1 MSAYSDNLVGGL
13 AMYMVGPLSVRLV
26 LRAFVVFVGFLIL
39 AGAVNTAI
47 VGSNGVL
54 NRVAEDGVLAD
65 WFRLPHRRYGTTYRI
80 INMVVGLQIFTIIV
94 SRGNVYALGEAY
106 AFGVVWSFVFKA
118 LSMVILRFKDRRPRE
133 WRVPLNLRVGR
144 WDLPV
149 GLALMFLV
157 LLATALV
164 NLVTKKVATEWGVV
178 FTIVFFA
185 IFWISEHVRSR
196 HGAVQRLEKFNV
208 RYTPDLQPA
217 AIGVR
222 AGCKI
227 VPVRDPT
234 NLRHLD
240 RALHEAERDDVDVV
254 VPTVKIDRELV
265 AMGSN
270 PNFTPDEQAIFT
282 AVVDLAERH
291 GKSVIPLVVTSND
304 VFFAVART
312 AQELGASEVVF
323 GRSGKLASDVQ
334 AESFALRWGAVE
346 PDAARP
352 MTVRIVS
359 EREDLRFAM

>member
-1 MSAYSDNLVGGL
+1 
-13 AMYMVGPLSVRLV
+13 
-26 LRAFVVFVGFLIL
+26 
-39 AGAVNTAI
+39 
-47 VGSNGVL
+47 
-54 NRVAEDGVLAD
+54 
-65 WFRLPHRRYGTTYRI
+65 
-80 INMVVGLQIFTIIV
+80 
-94 SRGNVYALGEAY
+94 
-106 AFGVVWSFVFKA
+106 
-118 LSMVILRFKDRRPRE
+118 
-133 WRVPLNLRVGR
+133 
-144 WDLPV
+144 
-149 GLALMFLV
+149 
-157 LLATALV
+157 
-164 NLVTKKVATEWGVV
+164 
-178 FTIVFFA
+178 
-185 IFWISEHVRSR
+185 
-196 HGAVQRLEKFNV
+196 
-208 RYTPDLQPA
+208 
-217 AIGVR
+217 
-222 AGCKI
+222 
-227 VPVRDPT
+227 
-234 NLRHLD
+234 
-240 RALHEAERDDVDVV
+240 

>member
-1 MSAYSDNLVGGL
+1 
-13 AMYMVGPLSVRLV
+13 
-26 LRAFVVFVGFLIL
+26 
-39 AGAVNTAI
+39 
-47 VGSNGVL
+47 
-54 NRVAEDGVLAD
+54 
-65 WFRLPHRRYGTTYRI
+65 
-80 INMVVGLQIFTIIV
+80 
-94 SRGNVYALGEAY
+94 
-106 AFGVVWSFVFKA
+106 
-118 LSMVILRFKDRRPRE
+118 
-133 WRVPLNLRVGR
+133 
-144 WDLPV
+144 
-149 GLALMFLV
+149 
-157 LLATALV
+157 
-164 NLVTKKVATEWGVV
+164 TEWGAA
-178 FTIVFFA
+178 FTVVFFA
-185 IFWISEHVRSR
+185 IFWLSERLHNGDG
-196 HGAVQRLEKFNV
+196 GASQHLEKCNV
-208 RYTPDLQPA
+208 RYTRELEPGR
-217 AIGVR
+217 IGVR
-222 AGCKI
+222 PGCKV

-254 VPTVKIDRELV
+254 VPTVKVDRELV
-265 AMGSN
+265 ATGSN

-346 PDAARP
+346 PDPARA